1 MLALGK
7 KLTNKYIVL
16 VFYRFNDFSFFLLF
30 YSQTFKKERKKKRKV
45 VIGQRN
51 YSERKTKISQSAIHS
66 FTIHLNAYSTFCAY
80 LLLK

>member
-30 YSQTFKKERKKKRKV
+30 IHKHLKKKGKKKEKLSSDSEIIQKGK
-45 VIGQRN
+45 QRLA
-51 YSERKTKISQSAIHS
+51 SQP
-66 FTIHLNAYSTFCAY
+66 FIHLQFT
-80 LLLK
+80 

>member
-30 YSQTFKKERKKKRKV
+30 YSQTFKKERKKKEKLSSDSE
-45 VIGQRN
+45 IIQKGKQRLA
-51 YSERKTKISQSAIHS
+51 SQP
-66 FTIHLNAYSTFCAY
+66 FIHLQFS
-80 LLLK
+80 